1 MQLASYPHEG
11 WILTM
16 NLTSIYLLMKVMFCF
31 ALFVMLR
38 SIKLQCSSLCNWY
51 CWKAWMSREG
61 CTEVVL

>member
-1 MQLASYPHEG
+1 
-11 WILTM
+11 
-16 NLTSIYLLMKVMFCF
+16 
-31 ALFVMLR
+31 LFVMLR